1 MTEAETAALLPFTL
15 HDKVA
20 LITGAAQGLGRS
32 IAELFLDVG
41 ASVVIADLDGGHA
54 EQTASELA
62 PRGPVLALAMDVSDE
77 SAVQAG
83 FARAADRFGGVDV
96 LVNNAAYR
104 KKANT
109 MDMPV
114 AEWDTMLAVTTRGTF
129 LCLREAV
136 KQMRGR
142 GGGAIV
148 NISSACSH
156 HPMIFPNMHYDAAK
170 SGVDAI
176 TRLASVEFAGDRI
189 RVNSVLPGGMNTPG
203 PKAMAAAQA
212 SGQGPVVIAGPAAIP
227 GRNPIGRVAEPIE
240 MARAVLFLASDAAS
254 YITGVELL
262 VDGGW
267 TKG

>member
-1 MTEAETAALLPFTL
+1 MTINPDALAAFTL
-15 HDKVA
+15 PGKVA
-20 LITGAAQGLGRS
+20 LVTGAAQGLGRE
-32 IAELFLDVG
+32 IAGLFLDVG
-41 ASVVIADLDGGHA
+41 ASVVIADLDGEAAAATAA
-54 EQTASELA
+54 ELS
-62 PRGPVLALAMDVSDE
+62 PKGPVLAVTMDVADE
-77 SAVQAG
+77 ASVQAG
-83 FARAADRFGGVDV
+83 FAATAARFGGVDV

-104 KKANT
+104 RKAAT

-114 AEWDTMLAVTTRGTF
+114 SEWDMMQAVTTRGTF

-142 GGGAIV
+142 GGGAVV

-170 SGVDAI
+170 AGVDAI
-176 TRLASVEFAGDRI
+176 TRLASVEFASDKI

-203 PKAMAAAQA
+203 PKEMKAAEAT
-212 SGQGPVVIAGPAAIP
+212 GGPMIAGPALIP
-227 GRNPIGRVAEPIE
+227 GRNPMGRVAEPIE
-240 MARAVLFLASDAAS
+240 MARAALFLASDAAS

>member
-1 MTEAETAALLPFTL
+1 M
-15 HDKVA
+15 A
-20 LITGAAQGLGRS
+20 LITGAAQGLGRE
-32 IAELFLDVG
+32 IAALFLDVG
-41 ASVVIADLDGGHA
+41 ASVVIADLDGAHA
-54 EQTASELA
+54 EETAVELA
-62 PRGPVLALAMDVSDE
+62 SRGPVIAVEMDVADE
-77 SAVQAG
+77 GAVQAG
-83 FARAADRFGGVDV
+83 FSAAAKQFGGVDI

-114 AEWDTMLAVTTRGTF
+114 SEWDTMQAVTTRGTF

-142 GGGAIV
+142 GGGSIV

-170 SGVDAI
+170 AGVDAI
-176 TRLASVEFAGDRI
+176 TRLACLEFAADKI

-203 PKAMAAAQA
+203 PKTMKAAEA
-212 SGQGPVVIAGPAAIP
+212 SGGAVIAGPAMIP
-227 GRNPIGRVAEPIE
+227 GRNPIGRAAEPIE

>member
-1 MTEAETAALLPFTL
+1 MADFSGALAPFTL
-15 HDKVA
+15 EGKVA
-20 LITGAAQGLGRS
+20 LVTGGAQGLGRE
-32 IAELFLDVG
+32 IAGLFLDVG
-41 ASVVIADLDGGHA
+41 ASVVIADLDGEHA
-54 EQTASELA
+54 RQTAAELSA
-62 PRGPVLALAMDVSDE
+62 KGPVLAVAVDVSE
-77 SAVQAG
+77 EAAVQAG
-83 FARAADRFGGVDV
+83 FAAAAERFGGVDI

-104 KKANT
+104 KKAST

-114 AEWDTMLAVTTRGTF
+114 SEWDMMQAVTTRGTF

-142 GGGAIV
+142 GGGSIV

-170 SGVDAI
+170 AGVDAI
-176 TRLASVEFAGDRI
+176 TRLASVEFAKDKI

-203 PKAMAAAQA
+203 PKTMAAAA
-212 SGQGPVVIAGPAAIP
+212 AGGSGPKIEGPATIP
-227 GRNPIGRVAEPIE
+227 GRNPMGRTAEPIE

-254 YITGVELL
+254 YITGVDLL